1 MFEKILIGTLLETA
15 ILTIVVI
22 ISIVREK
29 RYAKKRNER
38 YFDRYRI
45 NRDDHD

>member
-1 MFEKILIGTLLETA
+1 MFEKILIGALLETV

-45 NRDDHD
+45 NRDDRD